1 VFRVKGPI
9 LTTLAPVPR
18 TGGTSPTRV
27 PTALGAAMTGRQKAA
42 VIVRLL
48 VAQGSDLPL
57 RKLPDH
63 MQAALTEQ
71 IGTMRSVDRHTL
83 RMVVDE
89 FLASLGSVG
98 ISFPGGIEGA
108 LQMLDGQISASAAS
122 RLRRL
127 AGASSKADP
136 WDRIAA
142 LDPERLMPVL
152 QEESVEVGA
161 VMLSKLAISKA
172 AELLGRLPGERA
184 RRIAYAVS
192 QTSDINPETVRQI
205 GLSLVSQLEALPIRA
220 FETDPVE
227 RVGAILNFS
236 PAATRND
243 VLQGLDETDAPF
255 AKEVSK
261 AIFTFTN
268 IPDRIDPKDV
278 AKIIRAV
285 PQTVLVTALAGATG
299 DDMATVDFIFANMSQ
314 RMAGSLR
321 EEIAEQGTVME
332 KDAET
337 AATAIVMAI
346 RDLEAAGE
354 VTLKSAPHTAN

>member
-1 VFRVKGPI
+1 MSRNV
-9 LTTLAPVPR
+9 PV
-18 TGGTSPTRV
+18 SSI
-27 PTALGAAMTGRQKAA
+27 AMTGRQKAA

-71 IGTMRSVDRHTL
+71 IGTMRSVDRQTL
-83 RMVVDE
+83 RIVVDE
-89 FLASLGSVG
+89 FLASLDSVG

-152 QEESVEVGA
+152 HEESVEVGA
-161 VMLSKLAISKA
+161 VMLSKLAVSKA
-172 AELLGRLPGERA
+172 AELLGRLPGDRA

-243 VLQGLDETDAPF
+243 VLTGLDETDGPF
-255 AKEVSK
+255 AKEVRK

-268 IPDRIDPKDV
+268 IPDRIDPKDI

-285 PQTVLVTALAGATG
+285 PQTVLVTALAGTTG
-299 DDMATVDFIFANMSQ
+299 DDLATVDFIFANMSQ

-321 EEIAEQGTVME
+321 EEMSERGIVTE

-337 AATAIVMAI
+337 AATAVVMAI
-346 RDLEAAGE
+346 RDLETAGE
-354 VTLKSAPHTAN
+354 VSLKLAPQTAS